1 MKNLH
6 VIATDKPS
14 RLFIIDKS
22 KMFLSE
28 PPHLSF
34 STVGGK
40 VHKIE
45 GSELYQPQNMYIT
58 SDEEIKEGDWCIN
71 LNSPYKH
78 KELCRIDN
86 QIELERYAKKIGNNC
101 KKIILT
107 TDQDLINDGVQ
118 AIDDEFLEW
127 FVNNPSC
134 EEVEVKLENYYA
146 SGALQPNLW
155 QYKIIISKDEPKQE
169 TLEEVAERYSK
180 KSSASV
186 FQEAHKRDFIEGAK
200 WQAERS
206 YSEEEVTQLLIK
218 FNQEIYEVE
227 DVRGWFEQNK
237 KK

>member
-6 VIATDKPS
+6 IIGKE
-14 RLFIIDKS
+14 LF
-22 KMFLSE
+22 
-28 PPHLSF
+28 
-34 STVGGK
+34 
-40 VHKIE
+40 
-45 GSELYQPQNMYIT
+45 IT

>member
-6 VIATDKPS
+6 IIGKE
-14 RLFIIDKS
+14 LF
-22 KMFLSE
+22 
-28 PPHLSF
+28 
-34 STVGGK
+34 
-40 VHKIE
+40 
-45 GSELYQPQNMYIT
+45 IT

-155 QYKIIISKDEPKQE
+155 QYKIIIPKEEPKQE
-169 TLEEVAERYSK
+169 TIEEVAERFSNTY
-180 KSSASV
+180 AGDEV
-186 FQEAHKRDFIEGAK
+186 APAYEGFIEGAK
-200 WQAERS
+200 WQQEQ
-206 YSEEEVTQLLIK
+206 VIQLLK
-218 FNQEIYEVE
+218 DNDYENEAVFDFLTEEFFN
-227 DVRGWFEQNK
+227 QNK